1 MVHHPVPEGGGGDRA
16 RLGVADG
23 DFHVA
28 PRPLRARKKLA
39 FEAQHLRFH
48 AGEEGGHAGLAP
60 LAPRRALRPADNR
73 IVRYREYYGSSGS
86 PNEGLRLDPQVVA
99 AKMRLMETHER
110 ARGMRFFRNPA
121 DPSIWGEHGHETSV
135 GMLFQREG
143 FRWLKAATGPGSR
156 VSGAHV
162 IVWLLNQDR
171 LAVTSDCADFLRT
184 VPVLP
189 ADPNRIEDVDTH
201 AEDHCWDELRYAV
214 TARVT
219 LSKQDLA
226 RASGGAPARR
236 RPVLLDDLLAGR
248 GPKDVDLYELLRRR

>member
-1 MVHHPVPEGGGGDRA
+1 MWDPA
-16 RLGVADG
+16 RHV
-23 DFHVA
+23 VA
-28 PRPLRARKKLA
+28 PFLPPAEWPRWRAMDWGYRRP
-39 FEAQHLRFH
+39 FSI
-48 AGEEGGHAGLAP
+48 GWY
-60 LAPRRALRPADNR
+60 ALRPADNR

-121 DPSIWGEHGHETSV
+121 DPSIRGEHGHETSV

>member
-1 MVHHPVPEGGGGDRA
+1 MPPAPCPTPTGFVDTGC
-16 RLGVADG
+16 RLAVSG
-23 DFHVA
+23 
-28 PRPLRARKKLA
+28 A
-39 FEAQHLRFH
+39 F
-48 AGEEGGHAGLAP
+48 
-60 LAPRRALRPADNR
+60 
-73 IVRYREYYGSSGS
+73 
-86 PNEGLRLDPQVVA
+86 
-99 AKMRLMETHER
+99 
-110 ARGMRFFRNPA
+110 ARGSFSAVLPA
-121 DPSIWGEHGHETSV
+121 DPSIRGEHGHETSV

-189 ADPNRIEDVDTH
+189 ADRSKIEDVDTH

-214 TARVT
+214 TERVM

-226 RASGGAPARR
+226 RASDGPPARR
-236 RPVLLDDLLAGR
+236 RPVLLDDLLSGR
-248 GPKDVDLYELLRRR
+248 GPKDVDLYELRLRR